1 MIVVSSERIGLV
13 TAEYLAANGKKVTL
27 LEEGKQWGRDLGI
40 TFRWR
45 HKKWLDELGVRV
57 ITEARPLGMDGAGL
71 RVRLA
76 TGNEEVIPV
85 DTIISAGPRRSAQEL
100 LLGCE
105 YLCDEIYIVGDAVAP
120 RDMHNAIRD
129 GYRLGVRS

>member
-1 MIVVSSERIGLV
+1 VLVVSSERIGLV

-27 LEEGKQWGRDLGI
+27 VEEGKQWGRDLGI

-57 ITEARPLGMDGAGL
+57 LTEARAIGVEGGGV
-71 RVRLA
+71 RVKLA
-76 TGNEEVIPV
+76 TGNEEVV
-85 DTIISAGPRRSAQEL
+85 EADTILCAGPRRSEQDL
-100 LLGCE
+100 LVACE
-105 YLCDEIYIVGDAVAP
+105 YLCDEVYIIGDAVAP

-129 GYRLGVRS
+129 GYRLGVRT